1 MAEQSERDEERT
13 GEISVRYDTPVY
25 FQKITSGE
33 YDLKTGNYADDTV
46 AETMRYASV
55 MNTGEEKLKL
65 IYDGP
70 KQGSLTIHIQNHYN
84 EPFDRIRVGE
94 KLYCVD
100 FSRKL
105 RTKHTF
111 VVSEVQ

>member
-1 MAEQSERDEERT
+1 M
-13 GEISVRYDTPVY
+13 RYDTPVY

-33 YDLKTGNYADDTV
+33 YDPKTGNYADDTV

-70 KQGSLTIHIQNHYN
+70 KQGSLTIQLQTHYTK
-84 EPFDRIRVGE
+84 PFDRIRIGE
-94 KLYCVD
+94 KIYRVD
-100 FSRKL
+100 DSREL

>member
-1 MAEQSERDEERT
+1 M
-13 GEISVRYDTPVY
+13 RYDTPVY
-25 FQKITSGE
+25 FQRITPGE
-33 YDLKTGNYADDTV
+33 YDPKTGNYAEDTAV
-46 AETMRYASV
+46 ETLRYASV
-55 MNTGEEKLKL
+55 MNTGEDQLKL
-65 IYDGP
+65 VYDGP
-70 KQGSLTIHIQNHYN
+70 KQGSLTIQLQTHYT

-94 KLYCVD
+94 KIYSVD

>member
-1 MAEQSERDEERT
+1 MAERAEGREK
-13 GEISVRYDTPVY
+13 GEGAIYMRYDTPVY
-25 FQKITSGE
+25 FQKVAPGE
-33 YDLKTGNYADDTV
+33 YDPNTGNYGDDTV
-46 AETMRYASV
+46 EETLRYASV
-55 MNTGEEKLKL
+55 MNTGEERLKL
-65 IYDGP
+65 VYDGP
-70 KQGSLTIHIQNHYN
+70 KQGSLTIQLQSHYT

-94 KLYCVD
+94 KTYSVD